1 MNANK
6 LSKKIRLLGKFI
18 SVGKFFLII
27 FSVIFVGFVGGAFSP
42 FFVGWFKANRA
53 TSYTD
58 AISSANT
65 YIVFVTLIFIIVTV
79 LVTIA
84 AYIFSTQIVHSKLSM
99 ERDFVEE
106 IAEKLNHDDE
116 WSIEL
121 AKTILENR
129 YITEHISEAIEKK
142 VSELCGEHK
151 TNSSVSQEDVS
162 SIAGELS

>member
-1 MNANK
+1 
-6 LSKKIRLLGKFI
+6 
-18 SVGKFFLII
+18 
-27 FSVIFVGFVGGAFSP
+27 
-42 FFVGWFKANRA
+42 
-53 TSYTD
+53 
-58 AISSANT
+58 
-65 YIVFVTLIFIIVTV
+65 
-79 LVTIA
+79 
-84 AYIFSTQIVHSKLSM
+84 M

-129 YITEHISEAIEKK
+129 YITERISEAIEKK

-151 TNSSVSQEDVS
+151 TNGSASQEDVS